1 MTPPIA
7 SVVKAKLRAEGRFV
21 LTLRGRCMEPLL
33 FKGDRAAV
41 FPYEH
46 PQLGDLALIL
56 LDDDLL
62 AVHRIVGFELGAFI
76 TKGDYSGKA
85 EKVMQSRILGVA
97 KKFSLEGGPWVED
110 PRSRNEIIDLVSLS
124 LTIGHIVAGSSNSN
138 ARCLIWRQNE
148 STRAAMMKGA
158 EYVDGKH
165 EHKAS
170 TAHYQP
176 AKCLT

>member
-33 FKGDRAAV
+33 FEGDRAAV
-41 FPYEH
+41 FPSEH
-46 PQLGDLALIL
+46 PQLGDLALVL
-56 LDDDLL
+56 LGNDLL

-85 EKVMQSRILGVA
+85 EKVASSSILGVA
-97 KKFSLEGGPWVED
+97 KRFSLEGGPWVED
-110 PRSRNEIIDLVSLS
+110 PRSRDEIIDLVSLS
-124 LTIGHIVAGSSNSN
+124 LTIGRIDTGSSNGD
-138 ARCLIWRQNE
+138 ARYLIWRQNE

-158 EYVDGKH
+158 KCVYGK
-165 EHKAS
+165 
-170 TAHYQP
+170 TRV
-176 AKCLT
+176 

>member
-1 MTPPIA
+1 MSVSIA
-7 SVVKAKLRAEGRFV
+7 SVVKAKLRAEGRIV

-33 FKGDRAAV
+33 FDGDRAAV

-62 AVHRIVGFELGAFI
+62 AVHRIMGFEFGNFI

-85 EKVMQSRILGVA
+85 EKVMPSRILGVA

-110 PRSRNEIIDLVSLS
+110 PRSRDEIIDLVSLS
-124 LTIGHIVAGSSNSN
+124 LTIGHIISGSSNNN

-170 TAHYQP
+170 TAQYQP

>member
-33 FKGDRAAV
+33 LEGDRAAV
-41 FPYEH
+41 FPCEH
-46 PQLGDLALIL
+46 PQLGDLALVL

-62 AVHRIVGFELGAFI
+62 AVHRIVGFEFGNFI

-85 EKVMQSRILGVA
+85 EKVMPSRILGVA
-97 KKFSLEGGPWVED
+97 KRFSLEGGPWVGD
-110 PRSRNEIIDLVSLS
+110 PRSRDEIIDLVSLS
-124 LTIGHIVAGSSNSN
+124 LTIGHIVAGSSNDD
-138 ARCLIWRQNE
+138 ARYLIWRQNE

-170 TAHYQP
+170 TAQYQP